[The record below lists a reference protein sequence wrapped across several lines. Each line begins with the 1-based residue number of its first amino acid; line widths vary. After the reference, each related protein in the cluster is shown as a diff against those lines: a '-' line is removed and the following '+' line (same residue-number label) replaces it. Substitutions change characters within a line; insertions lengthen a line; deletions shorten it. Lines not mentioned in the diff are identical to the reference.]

1 MENNPEPKPK
11 GNKKTL
17 VAIVAVVI
25 VVIIIG
31 SVVALDYNNLVKP
44 SNSLSGTQYLA
55 VYPGP
60 NGTESS
66 AHLLGG
72 HVLAEAIGGTS
83 ANQAAAEAFMA
94 YLMNPGVQY
103 QYEVN
108 TGFIPVDNYSYSSS
122 GHQMTSIPTSPV
134 NSSVTGT
141 IYYFYDQTSA
151 DVPFITGVI
160 NDFQTMY
167 PHVTVHSSNIAAT
180 SIVSSVEAEV
190 NANHGE
196 TIVMSI
202 DNLDIGTLY
211 YGGYLLAMDSSMLKA
226 IEPVGGMIS
235 SMNNLTDKMVTQ
247 FHGIYFLPQGV
258 NIPLVWVNMNALNAA
273 GIKTLPTNDT
283 QLMSDAKALYKHYG
297 VGMINFQGHG
307 GASTATELY
316 QWIVQM
322 GGNPMMFNSTQDIHT
337 FEFLYNLSP
346 YFSPEYKTSYWKNY
360 LGLSSNKYSM
370 MDYQWPGSVN
380 LTALGMNTSKTN
392 SVLNV
397 SLQAMN
403 EGVFL
408 RDPVQWISEWQ
419 NLIDN
424 AWTQII
430 VDHGNYSKIPSI
442 LSSENSAM
450 YNYLLSTYN
459 YTTAQN
465 YENGE
470 YAPIAVSSAS

>member
-1 MENNPEPKPK
+1 MEDNPVPKPK

-17 VAIVAVVI
+17 YAIIAVVI
-25 VVIIIG
+25 VIIVIG
-31 SVVALDYNNLVKP
+31 SVIALDYNNLVKP
-44 SNSLSGTQYLA
+44 SKSLSGAQYLA

-60 NGTESS
+60 NGTVSN

-72 HVLAEAIGGTS
+72 HVLAEAKGGS
-83 ANQAAAEAFMA
+83 SSDQAAAQAFMA
-94 YLMNPGVQY
+94 FMMNPGVQS
-103 QYEVN
+103 QYEIN
-108 TGFIPVDNYSYSSS
+108 AGFIPVDNQSYGSNAV
-122 GHQMTSIPTSPV
+122 TAYPTTG
-134 NSSVTGT
+134 NSTMTGT
-141 IYYFYDQTSA
+141 IYYYYDQSSS

-160 NDFQTMY
+160 SKFTTLY
-167 PHVTVHSSNIAAT
+167 PKVTVNSQNLVAT
-180 SIVSSVEAEV
+180 SIVSTVEAEV
-190 NANHGE
+190 NANKGE

-202 DNLDIGTLY
+202 DNLDIGTLF
-211 YGGYLLAMDSSMLKA
+211 YGGYLYNMTSILPTIM
-226 IEPVGGMIS
+226 PTGGLIS
-235 SMNNLTDKMVTQ
+235 SMVNLTKEMSHQ
-247 FHGIYFLPQGV
+247 FGGVYFLPQGV
-258 NIPLVWVNMNALNAA
+258 NIPLVWVNMNALKAA
-273 GIKTLPTNDT
+273 GITTLPQNNTA
-283 QLMSDAKALYKHYG
+283 LMNDAKALYKHFG

-322 GGNPMMFNSTQDIHT
+322 GGNPMLFNSTQDIHT
-337 FEFLYNLSP
+337 FEYLYNLST

-419 NLIDN
+419 TIMDN
-424 AWTQII
+424 AWTTII
-430 VDHGNYSKIPSI
+430 VDHGNYSKIPSV
-442 LSSENSAM
+442 LSSANSQL

-459 YTTAQN
+459 YTVAQN
-465 YENGE
+465 YENGV
-470 YAPIAVSSAS
+470 YAPIAVS

>member
-44 SNSLSGTQYLA
+44 SKSLSGTQYLA

-60 NGTESS
+60 NGTVSS

-72 HVLAEAIGGTS
+72 HVLAEAAGSTS
-83 ANQAAAEAFMA
+83 SADQSAAVAFMA

-108 TGFIPVDNYSYSSS
+108 TGFIPVDNYSYASS
-122 GHQMTSIPTSPV
+122 GHQVTSLPTTG
-134 NSSVTGT
+134 NSTVSGT
-141 IYYFYDQTSA
+141 IYYYYDQTSS
-151 DVPFITGVI
+151 DVPFIQSI
-160 NDFQTMY
+160 ISHFEKLY
-167 PHVTVHSSNIAAT
+167 PGVTVKSNNIAAT
-180 SIVSSVEAEV
+180 SIVSAVEAEV
-190 NANHGE
+190 NAGSHE

-211 YGGYLLAMDSSMLKA
+211 YGGYLQAISNSTLMA
-226 IEPVGGMIS
+226 IEPKGGMIS
-235 SMNNLTDKMVTQ
+235 SMNNLTDKMVSQ
-247 FHGIYFLPQGV
+247 FGALYFLPQGV

-273 GIKTLPTNDT
+273 GIKTLPSNNT
-283 QLMSDAKALYKHYG
+283 QLMNDAKALYKHYG

-322 GGNPMMFNSTQDIHT
+322 GGNPMMFNSTADIHT

-397 SLQAMN
+397 SLQAMK

-424 AWTQII
+424 AWTKII

-442 LSSENSAM
+442 LSSENSSM
-450 YNYLLSTYN
+450 YSYLLSTYN
-459 YTTAQN
+459 YTVAQN
-465 YENGE
+465 YENGD
-470 YAPIAVSSAS
+470 YAPIAVSSAP